1 MSEGANPQ
9 ITELIETPDILE
21 VVRDQLA
28 ALLSLELENQYALAQ
43 DKGIPR
49 ARDYNIQV
57 FAENS
62 RPYDGA
68 AIGQGQIN
76 LINILVSK
84 VTVPA
89 SNPRIGNQKEKAV
102 IFIDCTADGNNT
114 GNFRD
119 DKSAALRA
127 WKIMRLVRRI
137 VMSDQYAYLGMRGT
151 VTSRTFTQMEA
162 GSPTIQAALA
172 LTVIRSTLEVEFVE
186 RSIEAPSVIL
196 EGIDFTVDVD
206 TGQVTA
212 KSRLK
217 DRVLGLADKSQEEQD
232 VTSIGN

>member
-1 MSEGANPQ
+1 MSEPKNPQ
-9 ITELIETPDILE
+9 ITELIDTPDTLE
-21 VVRDQLA
+21 VMRDQLA
-28 ALLSLELENQYALAQ
+28 ALLSLELQNQYTLAQ
-43 DKGIPR
+43 D
-49 ARDYNIQV
+49 YNVKV
-57 FAENS
+57 FVENT

-68 AIGQGQIN
+68 MIGQGQIN

-84 VTVPA
+84 VTVPL

-102 IFIDCTADGNNT
+102 IFIDCAADGNNT

-119 DKSAALRA
+119 DKLATFRA

-137 VMSDQYAYLGMRGT
+137 VMSEQYAYLGMRGT
-151 VTSRTFTQMEA
+151 ITSRTFTQMEA
-162 GSPTIQAALA
+162 GSPNIQAALA
-172 LTVIRSTLEVEFVE
+172 LTIIRATLEVEFVE
-186 RSIEAPSVIL
+186 RSIETPSVTL
-196 EGIDFTVDVD
+196 EGVDYDIDAE

-212 KSRLK
+212 KPSLK

>member
-9 ITELIETPDILE
+9 IAELIETPDILE

-28 ALLSLELENQYALAQ
+28 ALLSLELQNQYALAQ
-43 DKGIPR
+43 EKGIPR
-49 ARDYNIQV
+49 PQDYNIKV
-57 FAENS
+57 FVENS

-68 AIGQGQIN
+68 AIGQGQLS

-102 IFIDCTADGNNT
+102 IFIDCAADGNNT

-119 DKSAALRA
+119 DKSATFRA

-137 VMSDQYAYLGMRGT
+137 VMSEQYAYLGMRGT

-162 GSPTIQAALA
+162 GSPNIQAALA
-172 LTVIRSTLEVEFVE
+172 LTIVRGTLEVEFVE
-186 RSIEAPSVIL
+186 RSIETPFVIL
-196 EGIDFTVDVD
+196 EGVDYTVDAD

-212 KSRLK
+212 KPSLK
-217 DRVLGLADKSQEEQD
+217 DRVLGLPDKSQEEQD

>member
-9 ITELIETPDILE
+9 IAELIETPDTLE

-28 ALLSLELENQYALAQ
+28 ALLSLELQNQYTLAEA
-43 DKGIPR
+43 KGIPR
-49 ARDYNIQV
+49 AQDYNIKV
-57 FAENS
+57 FVENA

-68 AIGQGQIN
+68 MIGQGQIS

-102 IFIDCTADGNNT
+102 IFIDCAADGNNT

-119 DKSAALRA
+119 DKSATFRA

-137 VMSDQYAYLGMRGT
+137 VMSEQYAYLGMRGI

-162 GSPTIQAALA
+162 GSPNIQAALA
-172 LTVIRSTLEVEFVE
+172 LTVVRGTLEVEFVE
-186 RSIEAPSVIL
+186 RSIETPSVIL
-196 EGIDFTVDVD
+196 EGVDYTVDAD
-206 TGQVTA
+206 TGQVAA
-212 KSRLK
+212 KPSLK